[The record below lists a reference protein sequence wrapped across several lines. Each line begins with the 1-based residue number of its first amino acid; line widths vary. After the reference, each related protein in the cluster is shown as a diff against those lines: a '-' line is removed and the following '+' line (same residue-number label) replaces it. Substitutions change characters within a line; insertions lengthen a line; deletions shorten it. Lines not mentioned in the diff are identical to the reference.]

1 MIIQALTVFVNQR
14 FPDDAANAL
23 LAESLAA
30 AGHRVVY
37 SKAVTTSNL
46 AASSH
51 DPAIDE
57 ADVAFGQ
64 PDPVAIMNA
73 PRLRWVQLTSAGWDR
88 YDRADLREAM
98 AKRGAMV
105 TNSSSVYEEPCAEH
119 VVAMML
125 ALARR
130 LPGAM
135 DNQRGA
141 KGWPDK
147 ELRRQSRLLTGQTA
161 ILLSFGAIA
170 RRVVELLAPYRMNL
184 IAVRR
189 KPSGDEP
196 IRVVAADQL
205 DALLPQADHVL
216 NILPGG
222 AATRGFASAQRLALM
237 KPGSYF
243 YNIGRGGTV
252 DQAALEQSLRAGHL
266 GGAYLDVTDPE
277 PLAPDH
283 GLWSAPNCVI
293 TPHTA
298 GGHEDEFERLVRH
311 FLANLQRFQKGEA
324 LKDRVVS

>member
-1 MIIQALTVFVNQR
+1 MSHPLTIFINQR
-14 FPDDAANAL
+14 FPDDAANEL
-23 LAESLAA
+23 LARSLSE
-30 AGHRVVY
+30 HRVFY
-37 SKAVTTSNL
+37 SKSITTSNL
-46 AASSH
+46 AASGH
-51 DPAIDE
+51 DAAIDE

-64 PDPVAIMNA
+64 PDPVAIMKA

-147 ELRRQSRLLTGQTA
+147 ELRRYSRLLTGQTA

-189 KPSGDEP
+189 RPSGDEP
-196 IRVVAADQL
+196 IRVVAEDQL

-222 AATRGFASAQRLALM
+222 AATRGFVSARRVALM
-237 KPGSYF
+237 KSGSYF

-252 DQAALEQSLRAGHL
+252 DQAALEQALRAGRL

-277 PLAPDH
+277 PLPADH
-283 GLWSAPNCVI
+283 GLWSAPNCFI

-311 FLANLQRFQKGEA
+311 FLGNLERFQKGEA
-324 LKDRVVS
+324 LKDRVVT

>member
-1 MIIQALTVFVNQR
+1 MSQPLTIFINQR
-14 FPDDAANAL
+14 FPDDAANQL
-23 LAESLAA
+23 LAQSLSH
-30 AGHRVVY
+30 HRVLY
-37 SKAVTTSNL
+37 SKSITTSNL
-46 AASSH
+46 AASTH
-51 DPAIDE
+51 DSAIDQ

-64 PDPVAIMNA
+64 PDPLAIINA
-73 PRLRWVQLTSAGWDR
+73 PRLRWVQLTSAGYDR
-88 YDRADLREAM
+88 YDRADLRA
-98 AKRGAMV
+98 ALAARGAML

-135 DNQRGA
+135 HNQHDA
-141 KGWPDK
+141 KGWPHM

-170 RRVVELLAPYRMNL
+170 RRVLELLAPYRMNL

-189 KPSGDEP
+189 TPSGDEP
-196 IRVVAADQL
+196 IRVVPEDHL
-205 DALLPQADHVL
+205 DALLPHADHVL

-222 AATRGFASAQRLALM
+222 AATKQFVSAHRLSLM

-252 DQAALEQSLRAGHL
+252 DQAALEQALRSGQLA
-266 GGAYLDVTDPE
+266 GAYLDVTDPE
-277 PLAPDH
+277 PLPPDH
-283 GLWSAPNCVI
+283 ALWTTPNCYL

-298 GGHEDEFERLVRH
+298 GGHEDEFKRLVRH
-311 FLANLQRFQKGEA
+311 FLGNLERFQRGEP
-324 LKDRVVS
+324 LKDRVVG

>member
-1 MIIQALTVFVNQR
+1 MSHPLTIFINQR
-14 FPDDAANAL
+14 FPDDAANEL
-23 LAESLAA
+23 LARSLSE
-30 AGHRVVY
+30 HRVFY
-37 SKAVTTSNL
+37 SKSITTSNL
-46 AASSH
+46 AASGH
-51 DPAIDE
+51 DAAIDE

-64 PDPVAIMNA
+64 PDPVAIMKA

-130 LPGAM
+130 L
-135 DNQRGA
+135 
-141 KGWPDK
+141 
-147 ELRRQSRLLTGQTA
+147 TGQTA

-189 KPSGDEP
+189 RPSGDEP
-196 IRVVAADQL
+196 IRVVAEDQL

-222 AATRGFASAQRLALM
+222 AATRGFVSARRVALM
-237 KPGSYF
+237 KSGSYF

-252 DQAALEQSLRAGHL
+252 DQAALEQALRAGRL

-277 PLAPDH
+277 PLPADH
-283 GLWSAPNCVI
+283 GLWSAPNCFI

-311 FLANLQRFQKGEA
+311 FLGNLERFQKGEA
-324 LKDRVVS
+324 LKDRVVT